1 MLQQA
6 DRFQNDIKKYNEAIE
21 KIAEGQTKLEATRLL
36 NDLIYEVKNMDNMYV
51 DMVYAKQL
59 PTIGN
64 EIRDKIR
71 SIRKQLDN
79 KIKSNSKWVP
89 LILI

>member
-1 MLQQA
+1 MLQQTE
-6 DRFQNDIKKYNEAIE
+6 RFQSDVDRYRKSIDKISNEQE
-21 KIAEGQTKLEATRLL
+21 KLAATRLL

-59 PTIGN
+59 PTMGN
-64 EIRDKIR
+64 EMRDKIA

-79 KIKSNSKWVP
+79 KVKI
-89 LILI
+89 

>member
-21 KIAEGQTKLEATRLL
+21 KIAEGQTKLEAKRLL
-36 NDLIYEVKNMDNMYV
+36 NDLVYEVKNMDNMYV

-64 EIRDKIR
+64 EIREKIVGL
-71 SIRKQLDN
+71 RKQLN
-79 KIKSNSKWVP
+79 KKLK
-89 LILI
+89 L